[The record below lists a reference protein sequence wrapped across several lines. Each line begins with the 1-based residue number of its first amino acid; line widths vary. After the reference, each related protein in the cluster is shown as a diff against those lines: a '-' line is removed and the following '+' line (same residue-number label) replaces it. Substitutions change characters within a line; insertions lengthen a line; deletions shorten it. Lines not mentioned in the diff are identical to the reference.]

1 LNGRRVSPAPS
12 ACGEET
18 TPEEEEERG
27 NDEKERRPGG
37 REASEWDGLR
47 GGEGR

>member
-1 LNGRRVSPAPS
+1 LNGRRVSLAPS
-12 ACGEET
+12 ACGEAT

-37 REASEWDGLR
+37 REASEGM
-47 GGEGR
+47 GFVG